1 MSVDIHVHV
10 ASKIYDLQLE
20 VALTEVAEE
29 ERMRFSEDKQRDRYF
44 GHLNSFERV
53 KLSKK
58 GDKKIA
64 RLLSTVYKGT
74 M

>member
-1 MSVDIHVHV
+1 MLVDIHVHV
-10 ASKIYDLQLE
+10 APKLYDLQLE
-20 VALTEVAEE
+20 VTLTEVAEE
-29 ERMRFSEDKQRDRYF
+29 ERMQFSEDKQRDCYF
-44 GHLNSFERV
+44 RHLNSFERV

-58 GDKKIA
+58 GNKKIA